1 MISDQYIG
9 VTRGGTE
16 NEYEKSYND
25 KFIETCK
32 IETTQNYPTI
42 GKDIK
47 ICNLR
52 VIKKTGSIQRF
63 VTIYN
68 TYLQSDFF
76 SSEFTIKMKL
86 RNPDDNFP
94 RDNQLEVDKAFKI
107 RTFTFDFYELS
118 KSNDVEPSI
127 KS

>member
-68 TYLQSDFF
+68 TYL
-76 SSEFTIKMKL
+76 
-86 RNPDDNFP
+86 
-94 RDNQLEVDKAFKI
+94 
-107 RTFTFDFYELS
+107 
-118 KSNDVEPSI
+118 
-127 KS
+127 